1 MSNNI
6 ANHNTIVTIRCGK
19 IGFNSYIIKNAKTR
33 KGIIIDTPDDPGQII
48 NACNDISVEGIFIT
62 HTHPEQLQGLH
73 PIREATGAE
82 VWISATDANVF
93 NYFTPINSQRP
104 ENPFEGSLSI
114 EVAGMEILAIA
125 TPGHT
130 PGSCCYLVDNN
141 LFSGETLTSVN
152 GPGYYTPIETL
163 HQTITRVE
171 EKLFTLPKD
180 VVVYPGLGD
189 PFSLANSEQEYKVF
203 KNRYPSALHGNV
215 LWRTSQE

>member
-1 MSNNI
+1 VSNNI
-6 ANHNTIVTIRCGK
+6 TNHNTIVTIRCGDV
-19 IGFNSYIIKNAKTR
+19 GFNSYIIKNTKTR
-33 KGIIIDTPDDPGQII
+33 KGVIIDTPDDPVNIM
-48 NACNDISVEGIFIT
+48 NACNDITVEGIFIT

-82 VWISATDANVF
+82 VWISAVDANVF

-104 ENPFEGSLSI
+104 ENPFEGESRI
-114 EVAGMEILAIA
+114 EVAGMEIQAIA

-130 PGSCCYLVDNN
+130 PGSCCYLIDNN
-141 LFSGETLTSVN
+141 LFSGETLTSTN
-152 GPGYYTPIETL
+152 GPGCYTPIETL
-163 HQTITRVE
+163 SQTIQSVVD
-171 EKLFTLPKD
+171 KLFTLPKD

-189 PFSLANSEQEYKVF
+189 PFSLANSEQEYKIF